1 MTVVCLRADVLQVL
15 RSHTS
20 LALADAQSI
29 TVLRAIQKG
38 NAPSLVAG
46 LAHDTMQ
53 LYQTAAQ
60 RFSQASAGR
69 QGSKASKYA
78 EWKALVAQSYA
89 FAYTGKLNAAI
100 LTQPELLHVVLR
112 MVFRLASAARP

>member
-1 MTVVCLRADVLQVL
+1 MCLRAVLLQVL

-29 TVLRAIQKG
+29 TFLRAIQKG

-60 RFSQASAGR
+60 SFSQASAGR

-78 EWKALVAQSYA
+78 EWKALVAQAYA
-89 FAYTGKLNAAI
+89 FAFAGKLTAA
-100 LTQPELLHVVLR
+100 LLAQRKLWRFVLR
-112 MVFRLASAARP
+112 MV